1 MSVLFA
7 LKILTDLCYF
17 MFAIS
22 SVTSKFDHSGLLMSS
37 PFIVAISA
45 FCSAYIAEHK
55 PRSRWLRMVPLLLCG
70 CAFIFTK
77 TPADYVNTIPMVIYL
92 FVIAW
97 MGYYKVGYSMALER
111 FFLLLKILPVVVVLT
126 IVASNLDGFSEVML
140 PYFFFF
146 LILTVMLLRMLR
158 HSEQVAKDKKF
169 TLMNTLEI
177 GTVCGFGYLLST
189 GQIIAL
195 VKFLFNCVMN
205 YIVTPLMKGIGFVLS
220 LFPRAINAIARLFDA
235 DLPVPDMTIDLS
247 NIDFSELQTGQGTP
261 DPGEQAVMEF
271 YAEEA
276 AKGGD
281 GSIKYVGIA
290 LGVII
295 MIIFVVIL
303 FRVLMRMGRKDDD
316 NQFADMREAIDEDDS
331 NNDKLGRSARDRVRN
346 YYRKF
351 LRICVREGLDPDL
364 NLNSRQVN
372 QSMVKVMDEP
382 AMEGLRDVYI
392 RARYSSEEIT
402 EDDVKTAKQM
412 LGLAKKAEKELE
424 KKKAKVDRS
433 AGA

>member
-1 MSVLFA
+1 MSILFA

-45 FCSAYIAEHK
+45 FLCALVVEK
-55 PRSRWLRMVPLLLCG
+55 RPKSRWIKLLPLLVCG

-77 TPADYVNTIPMVIYL
+77 TSVDYVNTVPMVLYL
-92 FVIAW
+92 AIIVFKG
-97 MGYYKVGYSMALER
+97 MFSVGYSTALQQ
-111 FFLLLKILPVVVVLT
+111 FFLLLKILPVVAVLT
-126 IVASNLDGFSEVML
+126 IVAGNKTGFSQVML

-169 TLMNTLEI
+169 TIMNTLEI
-177 GTVCGFGYLLST
+177 GAVCGFGYLLST
-189 GQIIAL
+189 GQIIT
-195 VKFLFNCVMN
+195 VVRFLFSSVMN
-205 YIVTPLMKGIGFVLS
+205 YIVAPIMKAVSFVLTLIPKGIYEITKLLNV
-220 LFPRAINAIARLFDA
+220 
-235 DLPVPDMTIDLS
+235 DLPVPDLSIDLS
-247 NIDFSELQTGQGTP
+247 NIDFSELETGQGLP

-276 AKGGD
+276 AKGGGD
-281 GSIKYVGIA
+281 TLKYVGIA

-295 MIIFVVIL
+295 MIIFMVIL
-303 FRVLMRMGRKDDD
+303 FKVLMRMGRNQND
-316 NQFADMREAIDEDDS
+316 NQFEDSREAISEEPGE
-331 NNDKLGRSARDRVRN
+331 DKLTRSARDRVRSC
-346 YYRKF
+346 YRKF
-351 LRICVREGLDPDL
+351 LKICVREGLDPDL

-372 QSMVKVMDEP
+372 QSMVKVLDVP
-382 AMEGLRDVYI
+382 AMDGLRDVYI
-392 RARYSSEEIT
+392 RARYSSGEIT
-402 EDDVKTAKQM
+402 EEDVKIAKQM
-412 LGLAKKAEKELE
+412 LGYTKKAGAEAEKRR
-424 KKKAKVDRS
+424 AKVDRS